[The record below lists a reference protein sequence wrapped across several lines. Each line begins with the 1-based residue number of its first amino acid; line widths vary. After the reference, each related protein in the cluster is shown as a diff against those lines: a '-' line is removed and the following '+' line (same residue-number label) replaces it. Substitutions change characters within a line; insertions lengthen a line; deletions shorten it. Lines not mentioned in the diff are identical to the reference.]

1 MHGCE
6 IRGRKST
13 RSPVSPARAPRAS
26 PAHFPPSEPPTC
38 TARSGPR
45 PACYKCTA
53 RRGVHR
59 PVPVFLPVH
68 DKVCTRH
75 GVWFGDSEQPHL
87 DVSACPEIIEAQ
99 HQVDRLLRGHTPQQL
114 TLAHQAASSALPAW
128 PASPAAISF
137 HWRHRLLVLQT
148 TNHPRGIS
156 GDHGS
161 YTPAAIY
168 PDAVRLTV
176 LILKPHRADQHE
188 QDPMAESARSEDV
201 SQP

>member
-1 MHGCE
+1 MHG
-6 IRGRKST
+6 
-13 RSPVSPARAPRAS
+13 PFRA
-26 PAHFPPSEPPTC
+26 T
-38 TARSGPR
+38 T
-45 PACYKCTA
+45 ACYKCTA